1 MSAVASRT
9 AAVRART
16 SRSLRLR
23 EGSTLLMLAL
33 AGMPL
38 ARPRSEEEEEA
49 RVAGG
54 THLVGGLRLEV
65 GDEAGPTGDRGAVLL
80 DLDLARRHDEPGTLV
95 DLVLL
100 EPLPGRKVEGD
111 HARLGVAAK
120 HLRLVRFNVDR
131 GDVPGLHARE
141 DTSAGRGPQR
151 AVRRSTPPPAIAA
164 SPTIAIR
171 ASWSPVKGRFAGP
184 ASSGRSTA
192 WSAISTS
199 VGAASS
205 SWAAT
210 AFSSEAAAARRRG
223 FAPAGRP
230 RVRRCRRSARP
241 GEPRARA
248 PGRRQPPE
256 REPGRPGA
264 RAAAPERVW
273 E

>member
-1 MSAVASRT
+1 MSAVASST

-54 THLVGGLRLEV
+54 THLVGRLRLEV
-65 GDEAGPTGDRGAVLL
+65 GDEAGPAGDRGAVLL

-95 DLVLL
+95 
-100 EPLPGRKVEGD
+100 EPLPGREVEGD

-192 WSAISTS
+192 WSAISH
-199 VGAASS
+199 VD
-205 SWAAT
+205 
-210 AFSSEAAAARRRG
+210 ARAHVKHESPLVNCPH
-223 FAPAGRP
+223 APA
-230 RVRRCRRSARP
+230 
-241 GEPRARA
+241 
-248 PGRRQPPE
+248 
-256 REPGRPGA
+256 
-264 RAAAPERVW
+264 
-273 E
+273 